1 MLIIMHIIIVP
12 VIAYCSHNNADVD
25 EDGDVN
31 EHDFFF
37 LLRGGGGHG
46 KQCYCSIVM
55 VRRWWY

>member
-37 LLRGGGGHG
+37 FLLRGGEGMENNA
-46 KQCYCSIVM
+46 IVAL
-55 VRRWWY
+55 